1 MTWRRIPPPTKWD
14 KARRREA
21 WRRLARM
28 VRGEDEDSL
37 LPLEEVKRR
46 LRAFEQTYEGVKPIP
61 VDKIVGTSDRLADFD
76 EHFLPRNE
84 ELRDR
89 WKRVEKAFPEGDFP
103 PIVVYELDGRYFVVD
118 GHHRVAVAKQNA
130 VDVIDAEVTRLTARY
145 QMPVDADIGRIILAE
160 QEQMFMEESGLA
172 RARPEARIEFSRP
185 TGYPELL
192 ELIKAHGY
200 HVMVDRDEIVP
211 IEEIAGDWY
220 DWLYTPTVEAI
231 RAEGLTTL
239 LEGTEAD
246 LFLWIWQRRRALF
259 PELGHMTLPE
269 AVRKARERE
278 ERNVR
283 GRARR
288 TIERLKPTRDRD

>member
-28 VRGEDEDSL
+28 VRGDDYDSL

-76 EHFLPRNE
+76 EDFLPRNE

-118 GHHRVAVAKQNA
+118 GHHRVAVAKQNG

-145 QMPVDADIGRIILAE
+145 QMPENADIGQIILAE
-160 QEQMFMEESGLA
+160 QEQMFMEESGLG
-172 RARPEARIEFSRP
+172 RTRPGARIEFSRP

-200 HVMVDRDEIVP
+200 HVMVDRGEVVS
-211 IEEIAGDWY
+211 IEEIVGDWY
-220 DWLYTPTVEAI
+220 DWLYVPTVEAI
-231 RAEGLTTL
+231 RAEGLTGL

-259 PELGHMTLPE
+259 PELGHMSLQE
-269 AVRKARERE
+269 AIRRTRASEAPRPL
-278 ERNVR
+278 

-288 TIERLKPTRDRD
+288 TIDKLKPSRDD